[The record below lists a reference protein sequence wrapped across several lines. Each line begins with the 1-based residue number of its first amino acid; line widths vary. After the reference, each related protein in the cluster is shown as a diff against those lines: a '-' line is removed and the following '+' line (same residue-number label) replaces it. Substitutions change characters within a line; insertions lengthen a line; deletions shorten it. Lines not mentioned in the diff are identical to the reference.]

1 MKFSETSMQDRPNIL
16 LIITDQHRADH
27 LGCYG
32 NKIVQT
38 PNIDNLSAQGIQFN
52 KFYVSCPICMPN
64 RATLMT
70 GRMPSLHGVRQ
81 NGQPLSMQN
90 TTFTEL
96 LAASGY
102 RTALAGKSHLQNISA
117 RPLEMGLREL
127 SPDKFHAPEWLS
139 EARKNL
145 WVDGDYNQELPKT
158 WEDESFNLC
167 LPFYGFED
175 VSLVIHHG
183 DTAGGDY
190 LRWFKERHPN
200 PGSLRG
206 RENALDPKIDV
217 WAPQAWRTAVPEE
230 LYTTSY
236 VGEKTID
243 YLEEFAKS
251 QVPFFL
257 QMSFPD
263 PHHPF
268 TAPGKYWDMYD
279 QNSIPAPTAFHHPQ
293 NMLPPHVAFLHGRRD
308 AGKAFKD
315 GVMSFACSEK
325 EARGAIAHNY
335 GAITMIDDAIGKALK
350 RLDELGLKEN
360 TIIIFTSDHGDYM
373 GDHQLLLKG
382 AIHYQGLVRIP
393 FIWADPRA
401 GQRRG
406 FQTDALSGTL
416 DIATTILD
424 AAGIEPF
431 WGMQGKSLINLAN
444 GHDRYKSIL
453 IEEDQRRSL
462 MGFPPH
468 YRVRSLLTD
477 RYRLSLYSGVE
488 WGELYDLENDPNEFE
503 NLWNDIKYAEIKT
516 ELMESL
522 ARKQMDLSDASP
534 FCTGHGP

>member
-1 MKFSETSMQDRPNIL
+1 MLDRPNIL

-32 NKIVQT
+32 NDIVRT
-38 PNIDNLSAQGIQFN
+38 PNIDGLSARGIQFN
-52 KFYVSCPICMPN
+52 RFYVSCPICMPN

-96 LAASGY
+96 LLAAGY

-117 RPLEMGLREL
+117 RPLEMGLRE
-127 SPDKFHAPEWLS
+127 PDPAKDQPPEALS
-139 EARKNL
+139 EARRNF
-145 WVDGDYNQELPKT
+145 WDDGDYEQELPRT
-158 WEDESFNLC
+158 WQDEDFDLS

-190 LRWFKERHPN
+190 LRWFRERHPD
-200 PGSLRG
+200 PESLRG
-206 RENALDPKIDV
+206 KENALDPGMDV

-230 LYTTSY
+230 LYTTAY
-236 VGEKTID
+236 VQEKTIG
-243 YLEEFAKS
+243 YLEEFAKGG
-251 QVPFFL
+251 QPFFL

-279 QNSIPAPTAFHHPQ
+279 QEDIPVPDAFNHPQ

-308 AGKAFKD
+308 EGKAFKD
-315 GVMSFACSEK
+315 GVMSFGCTEK

-335 GAITMIDDAIGKALK
+335 GAITMIDDAIGATLAKLE
-350 RLDELGLKEN
+350 ELGIADN
-360 TIIIFTSDHGDYM
+360 TIVVFTTDHGDYM

-382 AIHYQGLVRIP
+382 AIHYQGLVRVP
-393 FIWADPRA
+393 CIWSDPRRSTG
-401 GQRRG
+401 GQK
-406 FQTDALSGTL
+406 TEALSGTL
-416 DIATTILD
+416 DLASSILD
-424 AAGIEPF
+424 AAGVEPF
-431 WGMQGKSLINLAN
+431 WGMQGKALTSLADGNDAY
-444 GHDRYKSIL
+444 DSIV

-468 YRVRSLLTD
+468 YRVRSLVTD
-477 RYRLSLYSGVE
+477 RYRLSLYSCVD
-488 WGELYDLENDPNEFE
+488 WGELYDLENDPCEFE
-503 NLWNDIKYAEIKT
+503 NLWDDPDHAGIRA
-516 ELMESL
+516 ELMEKL
-522 ARKQMDLSDASP
+522 ARRQMELSEASP